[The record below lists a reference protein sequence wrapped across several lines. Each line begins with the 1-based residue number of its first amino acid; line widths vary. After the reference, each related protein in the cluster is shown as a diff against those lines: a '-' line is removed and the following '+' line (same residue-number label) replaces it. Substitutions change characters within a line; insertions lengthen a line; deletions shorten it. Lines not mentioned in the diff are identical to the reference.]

1 MVIDLGMGKGART
14 HVLHTTHHLP
24 QSNTTAAPPPAPPK
38 AARHADAITLS
49 LPRDPRPFGCRVC
62 TLLSSVVGGRGVRT

>member
-24 QSNTTAAPPPAPPK
+24 QSNTTAAPPPGASQSSETRR
-38 AARHADAITLS
+38 RHHPFS
-49 LPRDPRPFGCRVC
+49 SPRPSAVWLQGMY
-62 TLLSSVVGGRGVRT
+62 SSF